1 MKRSIFLCITLFL
14 LTVSPSWSNTTQAE
28 NDLLIRQAWRAGQ
41 QLIENGMYRRGVEYL
56 EAYVKNRPRSADGWY
71 WLAKGYQ
78 GMGMLNKAQKA
89 FTQVLEVD
97 PEYPPLSRV
106 LQNRATGE
114 AIPLMDPAGE
124 NFRRGL
130 PVIETDSGIFN
141 DRVIARPAPV
151 DRRPIPSSPQPTMSI
166 AEPYVPPEPVKPQ
179 PQVDERFS
187 PLGARKV
194 VVAPASKSPG
204 TNPVVPIP
212 PVANLMG
219 EPEGPGIPMIR
230 VPADPQPPM
239 VPPVQA
245 IGQQQEKPGEPLY
258 APPAPAI
265 GQPLQ
270 QEKPVYAPPAPA
282 VDQAPQ
288 QDQPVYVPPTPKDQ

>member
-1 MKRSIFLCITLFL
+1 MKKTLATCIFLFIISA
-14 LTVSPSWSNTTQAE
+14 SPSWSNTTQAE

-56 EAYVKNRPRSADGWY
+56 EAYVKNRPSSADGWY

-78 GMGMLNKAQKA
+78 GMGMLSKAQKA

-106 LQNRATGE
+106 LQNRAIGE

-124 NFRRGL
+124 PFRKGL
-130 PVIETDSGIFN
+130 PVIDPGTGIFN

-151 DRRPIPSSPQPTMSI
+151 DPPAR
-166 AEPYVPPEPVKPQ
+166 AVPPVAVPPR
-179 PQVDERFS
+179 PQVNESFS

-194 VVAPASKSPG
+194 VVSPSSQIPG

-212 PVANLMG
+212 PVADLTG

-230 VPADPQPPM
+230 IPDGNQEAVALPAN
-239 VPPVQA
+239 
-245 IGQQQEKPGEPLY
+245 EPAY
-258 APPAPAI
+258 VPPAPSSTEPKA
-265 GQPLQ
+265 
-270 QEKPVYAPPAPA
+270 KPE
-282 VDQAPQ
+282 
-288 QDQPVYVPPTPKDQ
+288 QPVYVPPKPKDN